1 MNDNK
6 KEDNAL
12 IKLKHI
18 SKVYDI
24 DGNAFKANN
33 DINLNINKGELVS
46 IVGPSGSGKSTLMN
60 IIGCLSTPS
69 SGTYILDNM
78 EVQKLNENKLSSIR
92 NKEIGFIFQ
101 KYNLIS
107 KLSVKEN
114 VELPLIYK
122 KVKKRERD
130 MIVDEMLTKL
140 GIKSKENKYPGQLS
154 GGECQRVA
162 IARALATNP
171 NIILADEPTGSLDS
185 KNGHQILD
193 IILNLN
199 KEGKTVIIITHDM
212 SIALNCRRIIR
223 LMDGKIV
230 SDKEVSL

>member
-1 MNDNK
+1 MK
-6 KEDNAL
+6 KKYNNTNYL

-18 SKVYDI
+18 SKIYDI
-24 DGNAFKANN
+24 DNTPLKAND
-33 DINLNINKGELVS
+33 DICLSIEKGELVS

-69 SGTYILDNM
+69 EGIYILDNM
-78 EVQKLNENKLSSIR
+78 EVQKLNETQLSNIR

-107 KLSVKEN
+107 KLSIKEN

-122 KVKKRERD
+122 KVRKKERD
-130 MIVDEMLTKL
+130 IIVDEMLSKL
-140 GIKSKENKYPGQLS
+140 GILDKKDKYPGQLS

-162 IARALATNP
+162 IARALSTNP
-171 NIILADEPTGSLDS
+171 NIILADEPTGALDS
-185 KNGHQILD
+185 KNGRQILD

-212 SIALNCRRIIR
+212 NIASECKRIIQ
-223 LMDGKIV
+223 LKDGKIV
-230 SDKEVSL
+230 SDKKVSL